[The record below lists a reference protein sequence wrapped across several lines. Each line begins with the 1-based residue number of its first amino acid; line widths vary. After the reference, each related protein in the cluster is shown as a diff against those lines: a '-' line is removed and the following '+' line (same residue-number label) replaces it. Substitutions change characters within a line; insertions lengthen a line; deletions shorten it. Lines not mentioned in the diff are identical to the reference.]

1 MLHVII
7 ITSPSKEMTKN
18 TLKSDRQ
25 PALIEYAEAYSSE
38 EDWSEDTTLYQAID
52 LYHGLQF
59 RYLKAN
65 LSDDDIIFLDNHL
78 RILSAMYGVIK
89 PLDGIR
95 RYRKDFKTK
104 GLYKLWA
111 DRLYQTIT
119 QEDRFIL
126 NLASAEFSKTITRYA
141 TDKDTIITIDFLEQT
156 SDGQLKKHASISK
169 KGRGQLVNYIARHR
183 ITDSDQ
189 VKAFDDMGY
198 TFSTKH
204 SDKQN
209 WVFIRPKD

>member
-59 RYLKAN
+59 RYLKAK

-204 SDKQN
+204 SDDQN